1 MKKFF
6 PFLLCIVCLLS
17 SCRTREKVLYFQDVE
32 AGDAIRTKALETLKL
47 SPGDKVSIIVSSSA
61 TPELAAQYNLPIVTI
76 QGGTTTARAM
86 NNQIVLYTLDEEGNV
101 DIPTL
106 GRVKIG
112 GITRSE
118 AAMKVQSMLR
128 QNLLRDAV
136 VTISTYD
143 QFITV
148 LGEVKNPG
156 RINVNK
162 DNITLL
168 EALGQCGD
176 LTIQARRDHILVLRQ
191 EGGITKSYYVD
202 IRSKD
207 LLNSPVYNLRQNDVV
222 VVEPNKVKQGQ
233 YTNNDNSVRSISTWL
248 SVSSV
253 LISLGIL
260 IFR

>member
-1 MKKFF
+1 MKKTF
-6 PFLLCIVCLLS
+6 PILLCILCLLS
-17 SCRTREKVLYFQDVE
+17 SCRTREKVIYFQDVKN
-32 AGDAIRTKALETLKL
+32 GDAIRTQVLETMKL
-47 SPGDKVSIIVSSSA
+47 SPGDKVSIVVSSSA
-61 TPELAAQYNLPIVTI
+61 TPELAAQYNLPIITI
-76 QGGTTTARAM
+76 QGGGTARSY
-86 NNQIVLYTLDEEGNV
+86 NNQIALYTLDEEGNI

-118 AAMKVQSMLR
+118 AATKIQSMLR

-136 VTISTYD
+136 VTISAYD
-143 QFITV
+143 QYVTV

-156 RINVNK
+156 RINISR

-168 EALGQCGD
+168 EAIGQCGD
-176 LTIQARRDHILVLRQ
+176 LTIQARRDDILVLRQ
-191 EGGITKSYYVD
+191 EGSITKSYYVD

-207 LLNSPVYNLRQNDVV
+207 LLNSPVYNLQQNDVV
-222 VVEPNKVKQGQ
+222 VVRPNKVKQGQ

>member
-1 MKKFF
+1 MKKTF
-6 PFLLCIVCLLS
+6 PILLCILCLLS
-17 SCRTREKVLYFQDVE
+17 SCRTREKVVYFQDVKN
-32 AGDAIRTKALETLKL
+32 GDAIRTQVLETMKL
-47 SPGDKVSIIVSSSA
+47 SPGDKVSIVVSSSA
-61 TPELAAQYNLPIVTI
+61 TPELAAQYNLPIITI
-76 QGGTTTARAM
+76 QGSSTARSY
-86 NNQIVLYTLDEEGNV
+86 NNQIALYTLDEEGNI

-118 AAMKVQSMLR
+118 AATKIQSMLR

-136 VTISTYD
+136 VTISAYD
-143 QFITV
+143 QYVTV

-156 RINVNK
+156 RINISR

-168 EALGQCGD
+168 EAIGQCGD
-176 LTIQARRDHILVLRQ
+176 LTIQARRDDILVLRQ
-191 EGGITKSYYVD
+191 EGSITKSYYVD

-207 LLNSPVYNLRQNDVV
+207 LLNSPVYNLQQNDVV
-222 VVEPNKVKQGQ
+222 VVRPNKVKQGQ
-233 YTNNDNSVRSISTWL
+233 DTNNDNSVRSISTWL

>member
-6 PFLLCIVCLLS
+6 PLLLCIVCLFS

-61 TPELAAQYNLPIVTI
+61 TPESAAQYNLPIVTI
-76 QGGTTTARAM
+76 QGGTTARVM

-118 AAMKVQSMLR
+118 AAMKVQTMLR

-156 RINVNK
+156 RINVNR

-176 LTIQARRDHILVLRQ
+176 LTIQARRDRILVLRQ

-202 IRSKD
+202 MRSKD

>member
-1 MKKFF
+1 
-6 PFLLCIVCLLS
+6 
-17 SCRTREKVLYFQDVE
+17 
-32 AGDAIRTKALETLKL
+32 
-47 SPGDKVSIIVSSSA
+47 
-61 TPELAAQYNLPIVTI
+61 
-76 QGGTTTARAM
+76 M

-136 VTISTYD
+136 VTISAYD
-143 QFITV
+143 QYITV

-156 RINVNK
+156 RINVNR

-176 LTIQARRDHILVLRQ
+176 LTIQARRDRILVLRQ
-191 EGGITKSYYVD
+191 EDGITKSYYVD
-202 IRSKD
+202 MRSKD

>member
-1 MKKFF
+1 MKKTF
-6 PFLLCIVCLLS
+6 PILLCILCLLS
-17 SCRTREKVLYFQDVE
+17 SCRTREKVVYFQDVKN
-32 AGDAIRTKALETLKL
+32 GDAIRTQVLETMKL
-47 SPGDKVSIIVSSSA
+47 SPGDKVSIVVSSSA
-61 TPELAAQYNLPIVTI
+61 TPELAAQYNLPIITI
-76 QGGTTTARAM
+76 QGSSTARSY
-86 NNQIVLYTLDEEGNV
+86 NNQIALYTLDEEGNI

-118 AAMKVQSMLR
+118 AATKIQSMLR

-136 VTISTYD
+136 VTISAYD
-143 QFITV
+143 QYVTV

-156 RINVNK
+156 RINISR

-168 EALGQCGD
+168 EAIGQCGD
-176 LTIQARRDHILVLRQ
+176 LTIQARRDDILVLRQ
-191 EGGITKSYYVD
+191 EGSITKSYYVD

-207 LLNSPVYNLRQNDVV
+207 LLNSPVYNLQQNDVV
-222 VVEPNKVKQGQ
+222 VVRPNKVKQGQ